1 MRARLVLATALLLS
15 AATTGCFDILNDTN
29 VFPDGTGGGAG
40 TGGTGG
46 TGGATTTTSSVPVE
60 CVPKGTSKAVDDSC
74 GIFVS
79 PAGSDDTG
87 EGTQAKPF
95 ATIMKA
101 LTKGESIYVCADA
114 AKPYEEAV
122 SIEKAGVYLFGAL
135 DCETWIYGPAK
146 KTPLTAKSGE
156 VPLKIAGTGTLRI
169 EDFAITAQDAPALG
183 AAEYAAGKSS
193 IAVVAEAGS
202 SLDMAR
208 CDVASGKGGDGAPG
222 EPPEG
227 PATTGPDGEDG
238 TGDCDSDQGEFGAN
252 GGQNMCGG
260 TDISGGFGGNGTKTA
275 SGAAAS
281 DGQPAG
287 ATGKGGLGQT
297 AAITCDTGGNG
308 ANGALGL
315 PGDPGKGATSDVPGT
330 LSATGVVGPS
340 GVAGAAGQP
349 AQGGGGGGG
358 ARVCANGKAG
368 PSGGGGGA
376 GGCGGAGG
384 NGGHAGGASIGILS
398 LGASLLFDTVAIT
411 TAAGGIGGAGAT
423 GQDGG
428 PGGAGGTPGAGDA
441 NAIACPGGKGGTGG
455 KGGRGGGGLGGHSI
469 GIAHSG
475 DALIT
480 EGAVVTP
487 GTAGPGGM
495 GDGAD
500 GPGAAGVAVQVQAF

>member
-1 MRARLVLATALLLS
+1 MRAHLVFGFLPLLAGATA
-15 AATTGCFDILNDTN
+15 GCFDILSDPD
-29 VFPDGTGGGAG
+29 VFQQGDGGTGGSAA

-46 TGGATTTTSSVPVE
+46 TTTSTSSVPVE
-60 CVPKGTSKAVDDSC
+60 CIPNGTSKAVDDSC

-79 PAGSDDTG
+79 SAGSDDTG

-95 ATIMKA
+95 ATITKA
-101 LTKGESIYVCADA
+101 LTKGESIYVCTDA

-135 DCETWIYGPAK
+135 DCETWIYDAAK

-156 VPLKIAGTGTLRI
+156 VPLKLGGEGTLRV

-183 AAEYAAGKSS
+183 AAEYDVGRSS

-222 EPPEG
+222 EPPDG
-227 PATTGPDGEDG
+227 MGMAGPDGEDG
-238 TGDCDSDQGEFGAN
+238 TGDCDADVEAGAN
-252 GGQNMCGG
+252 GGQNVCGG
-260 TDISGGFGGNGTKTA
+260 TDVSGGFGGNGTKLVN
-275 SGAAAS
+275 GAPGT
-281 DGQPAG
+281 DGQPSG
-287 ATGKGGLGQT
+287 QLGEGGLGQPT
-297 AAITCDTGGNG
+297 AISCAQGGDGEVGATGGTEG
-308 ANGALGL
+308 S
-315 PGDPGKGATSDVPGT
+315 PGKGAASGVPGT
-330 LSATGVVGPS
+330 LSATGVLGPR
-340 GVAGAAGQP
+340 GAAGSP
-349 AQGGGGGGG
+349 GNPGQGGGGGGG
-358 ARVCANGKAG
+358 ARACANGKAG

-384 NGGHAGGASIGILS
+384 KGGYAGGASIGVLS
-398 LGASLLFDTVAIT
+398 LGATLMFESVTINAGV
-411 TAAGGIGGAGAT
+411 GGIGGPGGF

-428 PGGAGGTPGAGDA
+428 PGGAGGKPGAGDA
-441 NAIACPGGKGGTGG
+441 MATACSGGQGGPGT

-469 GIAHSG
+469 GIAHTG
-475 DALIT
+475 AAPVI
-480 EGAVVTP
+480 EGAAVTP

-500 GPGAAGVAVQVQAF
+500 GPGAEGVSVQVQAF